1 MRRVLLLL
9 ACLAWPALGQDLPD
23 RPIRILVPFP
33 PGGSTD
39 LLARVVAEAATPFT
53 PRGFVI
59 ENRSGAGGSIGMVE
73 AARAAPDGS
82 TLAVCTFGTCAANL
96 AIFPNPGYDLLRD
109 FIPVILTTSVRNV
122 ITARRDLPVTDVASL
137 LALARQRGL
146 TFGSAGVGASNH
158 LGPALLAGLQ
168 GLHLI
173 HAPYRGSGPAITDG
187 LGGRVDLVM
196 DNLPSILPHIRSGG
210 LRAIAVT
217 SATRAPELPDV
228 PTFAESGVPGM
239 EVDSWFGFMAPAR
252 TPPAMAEALNGVFE
266 RALATPALRSRLVE
280 LGATPMG
287 GSTAF
292 MRAHL
297 ESELARWAEVV
308 RRNNLRGE

>member
-1 MRRVLLLL
+1 MRRMLLLL
-9 ACLAWPALGQDLPD
+9 ACLALPAAAQLPD

-39 LLARVVAEAATPFT
+39 LLARLVAEAAGPLV

-59 ENRSGAGGSIGMVE
+59 ENRGGAGGSIGMVE
-73 AARAAPDGS
+73 AARATPDGT

-96 AIFPNPGYDLLRD
+96 ALHATPGYDLLRD
-109 FIPVILTTSVRNV
+109 FAPVILTASVRNV
-122 ITARRDLPVTDVASL
+122 ITARRELPASNVAEL
-137 LALARQRGL
+137 VALGRRQSL

-158 LGPALLAGLQ
+158 LGPALLGGLQ
-168 GLHLI
+168 GMTLI
-173 HAPYRGSGPAITDG
+173 HSPYRGSGPAIIDG
-187 LGGRVDLVM
+187 LAGRVDLVM
-196 DNLPSILPHIRSGG
+196 DNLPSILPHIRAGG

-228 PTFAESGVPGM
+228 PTFAEAGVPGM

-252 TPPAMAEALNGVFE
+252 TPTATVEALNALFAGV
-266 RALATPALRSRLVE
+266 LASPALRSRLTEV
-280 LGATPMG
+280 GATPMG
-287 GSTAF
+287 GSTAV

-297 ESELARWAEVV
+297 EAELARWANVV
-308 RRNNLRGE
+308 RVNNIRGE

>member
-1 MRRVLLLL
+1 MWLLL
-9 ACLAWPALGQDLPD
+9 ACLAWPALGQELAD

-39 LLARVVAEAATPFT
+39 LLARVVAEAASPFT

-59 ENRSGAGGSIGMVE
+59 ENRSGAGGNIAMVE
-73 AARAAPDGS
+73 AARATPDGT
-82 TLAVCTFGTCAANL
+82 TLAVCSFGTCAANL
-96 AIFPNPGYDLLRD
+96 ALFANPGYDLLRD
-109 FIPVILTTSVRNV
+109 FAPVILTTAVRNV
-122 ITARRDLPVTDVASL
+122 ITARAGLPVTDVASL
-137 LALARQRGL
+137 VALGRAQSL

-158 LGPALLAGLQ
+158 LAPALLGVLQ
-168 GLHLI
+168 GMQLI

-210 LRAIAVT
+210 LRAIGIT

-239 EVDSWFGFMAPAR
+239 EVDSWFGFMAPVR
-252 TPPAMAEALNGVFE
+252 TPAPVTEALNALFQ
-266 RALATPALRSRLVE
+266 RALDTPALRARLVE

-287 GSTAF
+287 GGTAI

-297 ESELARWAEVV
+297 ESELARWADVV
-308 RRNNLRGE
+308 RRAGIRGE

>member
-9 ACLAWPALGQDLPD
+9 LACLGWPAVAQLPD

-39 LLARVVAEAATPFT
+39 LLARVIAEAAAPFH
-53 PRGFVI
+53 PRGFII
-59 ENRSGAGGSIGMVE
+59 ENRSGAGGNIGMVE
-73 AARAAPDGS
+73 AARAAPDGT

-96 AIFPNPGYDLLRD
+96 AINANPGYELFRD
-109 FIPVILTTSVRNV
+109 FTPVILTASVRNV
-122 ITARRDLPVTDVASL
+122 ITARAGLPVTDVASL
-137 LALARQRGL
+137 VALGRTRSL
-146 TFGSAGVGASNH
+146 TYGSAGVGASNH
-158 LGPALLAGLQ
+158 LGPALLAGLT
-168 GLHLI
+168 GMTLI

-210 LRAIAVT
+210 LRAIGIT

-228 PTFAESGVPGM
+228 PTFAEAGVPGM
-239 EVDSWFGFMAPAR
+239 EVDSWFGFMAPSR
-252 TPPAMAEALNGVFE
+252 TPPAVTEALNAVFE
-266 RALATPALRSRLVE
+266 RTLATPALRARLIE

-287 GSTAF
+287 GSTAAMHAF
-292 MRAHL
+292 L
-297 ESELARWAEVV
+297 EAELARWAAVAQ
-308 RRNNLRGE
+308 RHSIRGE